1 MSEKAHLSLAEKLF
15 SVRNEGT
22 RKVICILGLKIRFRT
37 PRLVYRELNA
47 RLEAQAQDF
56 NSKLIALQQ
65 DHAHSLEIQAPS
77 FTNELST
84 RLEQQLQLFNDVR
97 GRLIYK
103 IHEYCPDEKRVAAL
117 SDWFFEVTGE
127 TLNLENP
134 QSFNE
139 KIQWLKLHESTP
151 LKARLT
157 DKYAVREWV
166 KEKIG
171 EQYLIPL
178 LGVWDRFDDIDFDK
192 LPEKFALKCNHGSG
206 YNIIVTDKSK
216 FDRGGAKRLITS
228 WLNEDFAFRNG
239 FELHYSL
246 IPRKII
252 AEEYIE
258 NRDRDLFD
266 YKFWCFDG
274 KVRYI
279 QFLSERYTN
288 AHGAQMAFYDRNWKK
303 LDFVVAHP
311 LDEKTISKPDNL
323 DSMIELAEKLSQ
335 GFSYVR
341 VDFYDVNNRIFFGEM
356 TFTPDSGSGRWDP
369 AEMNMTIG
377 SMLNLPVNDRQPG

>member
-1 MSEKAHLSLAEKLF
+1 M
-15 SVRNEGT
+15 
-22 RKVICILGLKIRFRT
+22 
-37 PRLVYRELNA
+37 
-47 RLEAQAQDF
+47 
-56 NSKLIALQQ
+56 
-65 DHAHSLEIQAPS
+65 
-77 FTNELST
+77 
-84 RLEQQLQLFNDVR
+84 
-97 GRLIYK
+97 
-103 IHEYCPDEKRVAAL
+103 
-117 SDWFFEVTGE
+117 
-127 TLNLENP
+127 
-134 QSFNE
+134 
-139 KIQWLKLHESTP
+139 
-151 LKARLT
+151 
-157 DKYAVREWV
+157 
-166 KEKIG
+166 
-171 EQYLIPL
+171 
-178 LGVWDRFDDIDFDK
+178 
-192 LPEKFALKCNHGSG
+192 
-206 YNIIVTDKSK
+206 
-216 FDRGGAKRLITS
+216 
-228 WLNEDFAFRNG
+228 NEDFAFRNG

-323 DSMIELAEKLSQ
+323 ASMIELAEKLSQ